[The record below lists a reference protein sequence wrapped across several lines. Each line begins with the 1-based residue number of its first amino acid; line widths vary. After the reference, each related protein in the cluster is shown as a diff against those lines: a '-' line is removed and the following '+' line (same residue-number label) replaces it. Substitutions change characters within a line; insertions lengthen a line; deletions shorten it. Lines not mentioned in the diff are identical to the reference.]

1 MTVTIPSYLPVP
13 LLWPHSV
20 PALWLLYGDRF
31 LTLSQQLLLGML
43 KNLWYLKVKDA
54 AAGDVASLLS

>member
-1 MTVTIPSYLPVP
+1 MP

-54 AAGDVASLLS
+54 AGDVASLLS